1 MSKPIKLAMLID
13 DSDMDQRLYKRV
25 LEKSGLVEAISGFTY
40 ADEALDYLL
49 ENPQLEVSVIFLDIN
64 MPRMNGFEFLEAA
77 SKHLERDIAKV
88 VIVML
93 TTSLNPDDENRARSF
108 EAVKDFISKPLSY
121 DDVRRVVDLLSD

>member
-1 MSKPIKLAMLID
+1 MSKPIKLALLID
-13 DSDMDQRLYKRV
+13 DSEIDQRLYKRV
-25 LEKSGLVEAISGFTY
+25 LNKSGLVEEVRGFAY

-77 SKHLERDIAKV
+77 SKQLEHDVAKV
-88 VIVML
+88 VVVML

-108 EAVKDFISKPLSY
+108 EAVKDFVSKPLSY
-121 DDVRRVVDLLSD
+121 EDVQKVVDLLSE

>member
-13 DSDMDQRLYKRV
+13 DSNMDQRLYTRV
-25 LEKSGLVEAISGFTY
+25 LEKSGLVETIIGFTY
-40 ADEALDYLL
+40 ADEALDHLI

-64 MPRMNGFEFLEAA
+64 MPRMNGFEFLEEA
-77 SKHLERDIAKV
+77 STRLGRDVAKV

-93 TTSLNPDDENRARSF
+93 TTSLDPDDENRARRF

-121 DDVRRVVDLLSD
+121 DDVRKVADLVSE